1 MDINLMITSFPK
13 LLDATVVTVKLLSLS
28 LFFGLFIGL
37 LFAILRLSKNKIINK
52 FAYGY
57 SYVFRGTPLLV
68 QIFIIY
74 FGLGNIEYFR
84 STFLWVVFKEPY
96 WCAII
101 AFALNTGAYTSEIL
115 RSAFQTIKPGFIEAG
130 KSLGISN
137 KIIFYKIQIPIA
149 IRQSLP
155 AYGNEII
162 LMMKGTS
169 LASTVTLMD
178 FDLMINSLPKLLGAT
193 VVTLKLLSASLFF
206 GLFIGLLFAVL
217 RLNKNKIINKFAYTY
232 SYVFRG
238 TPLLVQ
244 IFIIYFGLGQIEYF
258 RSTFLWVV
266 FKEPY
271 WCAII
276 AFALNTGAY
285 TSEILRSAFQ
295 TIKPGL
301 IEAGKSLGI
310 SNKIIFYKIQIPI
323 AIRQSLPAYGNEIIL
338 MMKGTSLASTVTLM
352 DLTGVAKYIISTT
365 FKPIEVFIVAG
376 GIYLFMTFI
385 IHNVIKFLEKKY
397 SFN

>member
-1 MDINLMITSFPK
+1 MDLELMINSLPK
-13 LLDATVVTVKLLSLS
+13 LLNAAVITLKLLSVS
-28 LFFGLFIGL
+28 LIIGLFIGL
-37 LFAILRLSKNKIINK
+37 FFAILRLNKNILINR

-74 FGLGNIEYFR
+74 FGLGQIEYLR
-84 STFLWVVFKEPY
+84 STVLWVILKEPY

-115 RSAFQTIKPGFIEAG
+115 RSAFQTIKPGIIEAG

-137 KIIFYKIQIPIA
+137 RVIFYKIQIPIA

-169 LASTVTLMD
+169 LASTVT
-178 FDLMINSLPKLLGAT
+178 I
-193 VVTLKLLSASLFF
+193 
-206 GLFIGLLFAVL
+206 
-217 RLNKNKIINKFAYTY
+217 
-232 SYVFRG
+232 
-238 TPLLVQ
+238 
-244 IFIIYFGLGQIEYF
+244 
-258 RSTFLWVV
+258 
-266 FKEPY
+266 
-271 WCAII
+271 
-276 AFALNTGAY
+276 
-285 TSEILRSAFQ
+285 
-295 TIKPGL
+295 
-301 IEAGKSLGI
+301 
-310 SNKIIFYKIQIPI
+310 
-323 AIRQSLPAYGNEIIL
+323 
-338 MMKGTSLASTVTLM
+338 M

>member
-1 MDINLMITSFPK
+1 MDFELMINSFPK
-13 LLDATVVTVKLLSLS
+13 LLNAAVVTLKLLSVS
-28 LFFGLFIGL
+28 LIVGLFIGL
-37 LFAILRLSKNKIINK
+37 LFAILRLNKNVFINK

-57 SYVFRGTPLLV
+57 SYIFRGTPLLV

-74 FGLGNIEYFR
+74 FGLGQIEYLR
-84 STFLWVVFKEPY
+84 STILWVILKEPY

-115 RSAFQTIKPGFIEAG
+115 RSAFQTIKPGIIEAG
-130 KSLGISN
+130 
-137 KIIFYKIQIPIA
+137 Q
-149 IRQSLP
+149 
-155 AYGNEII
+155 
-162 LMMKGTS
+162 
-169 LASTVTLMD
+169 
-178 FDLMINSLPKLLGAT
+178 
-193 VVTLKLLSASLFF
+193 
-206 GLFIGLLFAVL
+206 
-217 RLNKNKIINKFAYTY
+217 
-232 SYVFRG
+232 
-238 TPLLVQ
+238 
-244 IFIIYFGLGQIEYF
+244 
-258 RSTFLWVV
+258 
-266 FKEPY
+266 
-271 WCAII
+271 
-276 AFALNTGAY
+276 
-285 TSEILRSAFQ
+285 
-295 TIKPGL
+295 
-301 IEAGKSLGI
+301 SLGI

>member
-1 MDINLMITSFPK
+1 MDLSLMATSLPK
-13 LLDATVVTVKLLSLS
+13 LLSAAIVTLKLLSVA
-28 LFFGLFIGL
+28 LFFGLIIGL
-37 LFAILRLSKNKIINK
+37 IFAILRLNKNPIINK
-52 FAYGY
+52 FAYG
-57 SYVFRGTPLLV
+57 
-68 QIFIIY
+68 
-74 FGLGNIEYFR
+74 
-84 STFLWVVFKEPY
+84 
-96 WCAII
+96 
-101 AFALNTGAYTSEIL
+101 
-115 RSAFQTIKPGFIEAG
+115 
-130 KSLGISN
+130 
-137 KIIFYKIQIPIA
+137 
-149 IRQSLP
+149 
-155 AYGNEII
+155 
-162 LMMKGTS
+162 
-169 LASTVTLMD
+169 
-178 FDLMINSLPKLLGAT
+178 
-193 VVTLKLLSASLFF
+193 
-206 GLFIGLLFAVL
+206 
-217 RLNKNKIINKFAYTY
+217 Y

-258 RSTFLWVV
+258 RSTFLWAV

-285 TSEILRSAFQ
+285 TSEILRSAFE
-295 TIKPGL
+295 TIKPGI

>member
-1 MDINLMITSFPK
+1 MDLELMANSFPK
-13 LLDATVVTVKLLSLS
+13 LLNAAVITLKLLSAS
-28 LFFGLFIGL
+28 LIIGLFVGL
-37 LFAILRLSKNKIINK
+37 FFAILRLNKNIFLNK

-74 FGLGNIEYFR
+74 FGLGQIEFLR
-84 STFLWVVFKEPY
+84 STFLWVILKEPY

-115 RSAFQTIKPGFIEAG
+115 RSAFQTIKPGIVEAG

-169 LASTVTLMD
+169 LASTVT
-178 FDLMINSLPKLLGAT
+178 I
-193 VVTLKLLSASLFF
+193 
-206 GLFIGLLFAVL
+206 
-217 RLNKNKIINKFAYTY
+217 
-232 SYVFRG
+232 
-238 TPLLVQ
+238 
-244 IFIIYFGLGQIEYF
+244 
-258 RSTFLWVV
+258 
-266 FKEPY
+266 
-271 WCAII
+271 
-276 AFALNTGAY
+276 
-285 TSEILRSAFQ
+285 
-295 TIKPGL
+295 
-301 IEAGKSLGI
+301 
-310 SNKIIFYKIQIPI
+310 
-323 AIRQSLPAYGNEIIL
+323 
-338 MMKGTSLASTVTLM
+338 M

-385 IHNVIKFLEKKY
+385 IHNLIKFLEKKY

>member
-1 MDINLMITSFPK
+1 MDLDLMAVSFPK
-13 LLDATVVTVKLLSLS
+13 LLSATIVTLKLLSLA
-28 LFFGLFIGL
+28 LFFGLIIGL
-37 LFAILRLSKNKIINK
+37 LFAILRLNRNPIINK

-74 FGLGNIEYFR
+74 FGLGQIEYFR
-84 STFLWVVFKEPY
+84 STFLWVIFKEPY

-115 RSAFQTIKPGFIEAG
+115 RSAFQTIKPGIIEAG

-137 KIIFYKIQIPIA
+137 KIIFYKIQIPVA

-178 FDLMINSLPKLLGAT
+178 I
-193 VVTLKLLSASLFF
+193 
-206 GLFIGLLFAVL
+206 
-217 RLNKNKIINKFAYTY
+217 
-232 SYVFRG
+232 
-238 TPLLVQ
+238 
-244 IFIIYFGLGQIEYF
+244 
-258 RSTFLWVV
+258 
-266 FKEPY
+266 
-271 WCAII
+271 
-276 AFALNTGAY
+276 
-285 TSEILRSAFQ
+285 
-295 TIKPGL
+295 
-301 IEAGKSLGI
+301 
-310 SNKIIFYKIQIPI
+310 
-323 AIRQSLPAYGNEIIL
+323 
-338 MMKGTSLASTVTLM
+338 
-352 DLTGVAKYIISTT
+352 TGVAKHIVSTT
-365 FKPIEVFIVAG
+365 YKPLEIFITAG

-385 IHNVIKFLEKKY
+385 IHNLIKYLERKY

>member
-1 MDINLMITSFPK
+1 MDLELMINSFPK
-13 LLDATVVTVKLLSLS
+13 LLTASVITLKLLSVS
-28 LFFGLFIGL
+28 LIIGLFIGL
-37 LFAILRLSKNKIINK
+37 FFAILRLNKNIFVNR

-74 FGLGNIEYFR
+74 FGLGQIEYLR
-84 STFLWVVFKEPY
+84 STVLWVILKEPY

-115 RSAFQTIKPGFIEAG
+115 RSAFQTIKPGIIEAG

-137 KIIFYKIQIPIA
+137 KVIFYKIQIPIA

-169 LASTVTLMD
+169 LASTVT
-178 FDLMINSLPKLLGAT
+178 I
-193 VVTLKLLSASLFF
+193 
-206 GLFIGLLFAVL
+206 
-217 RLNKNKIINKFAYTY
+217 
-232 SYVFRG
+232 
-238 TPLLVQ
+238 
-244 IFIIYFGLGQIEYF
+244 
-258 RSTFLWVV
+258 
-266 FKEPY
+266 
-271 WCAII
+271 
-276 AFALNTGAY
+276 
-285 TSEILRSAFQ
+285 
-295 TIKPGL
+295 
-301 IEAGKSLGI
+301 
-310 SNKIIFYKIQIPI
+310 
-323 AIRQSLPAYGNEIIL
+323 
-338 MMKGTSLASTVTLM
+338 M

>member
-1 MDINLMITSFPK
+1 MDIELMINSFPK
-13 LLDATVVTVKLLSLS
+13 LLSAATITLKLLSVS
-28 LFFGLFIGL
+28 LIIGLFIGL
-37 LFAILRLSKNKIINK
+37 LFAILRLNKNIFINK

-57 SYVFRGTPLLV
+57 SYLFRGTPLLV

-74 FGLGNIEYFR
+74 FGLGQIEYLR
-84 STFLWVVFKEPY
+84 ATFLWVILKEPY

-115 RSAFQTIKPGFIEAG
+115 RSAFQTIKPGIIEAG

-169 LASTVTLMD
+169 LASTVT
-178 FDLMINSLPKLLGAT
+178 I
-193 VVTLKLLSASLFF
+193 
-206 GLFIGLLFAVL
+206 
-217 RLNKNKIINKFAYTY
+217 
-232 SYVFRG
+232 
-238 TPLLVQ
+238 
-244 IFIIYFGLGQIEYF
+244 
-258 RSTFLWVV
+258 
-266 FKEPY
+266 
-271 WCAII
+271 
-276 AFALNTGAY
+276 
-285 TSEILRSAFQ
+285 
-295 TIKPGL
+295 
-301 IEAGKSLGI
+301 
-310 SNKIIFYKIQIPI
+310 
-323 AIRQSLPAYGNEIIL
+323 
-338 MMKGTSLASTVTLM
+338 M

-365 FKPIEVFIVAG
+365 FRPVEVFIVAG

>member
-1 MDINLMITSFPK
+1 MDFELMINSFPK
-13 LLDATVVTVKLLSLS
+13 LLNAAIITLKLLSVS
-28 LFFGLFIGL
+28 LIVGLFIGL
-37 LFAILRLSKNKIINK
+37 LFAILRLNKNVFINK

-74 FGLGNIEYFR
+74 FGLAQIEYLR
-84 STFLWVVFKEPY
+84 TSFLWVILKEPY

-101 AFALNTGAYTSEIL
+101 AFTLNTGAYTSEIL
-115 RSAFQTIKPGFIEAG
+115 RSAFQTIKPGYIEAG

-155 AYGNEII
+155 AYGNE
-162 LMMKGTS
+162 M
-169 LASTVTLMD
+169 
-178 FDLMINSLPKLLGAT
+178 
-193 VVTLKLLSASLFF
+193 
-206 GLFIGLLFAVL
+206 
-217 RLNKNKIINKFAYTY
+217 
-232 SYVFRG
+232 
-238 TPLLVQ
+238 
-244 IFIIYFGLGQIEYF
+244 
-258 RSTFLWVV
+258 
-266 FKEPY
+266 
-271 WCAII
+271 
-276 AFALNTGAY
+276 
-285 TSEILRSAFQ
+285 
-295 TIKPGL
+295 
-301 IEAGKSLGI
+301 
-310 SNKIIFYKIQIPI
+310 
-323 AIRQSLPAYGNEIIL
+323 IL

-397 SFN
+397 SFSQ

>member
-1 MDINLMITSFPK
+1 MDFDLMITSFPK
-13 LLDATVVTVKLLSLS
+13 LLGATVITLKLLSAS
-28 LFFGLFIGL
+28 LFFGLFLGL
-37 LFAILRLSKNKIINK
+37 FFAILRLNKNIFINK

-74 FGLGNIEYFR
+74 FGLGQIEYLR
-84 STFLWVVFKEPY
+84 STVLWVVLKEPY

-101 AFALNTGAYTSEIL
+101 AFTLNTGAYTSEIL
-115 RSAFQTIKPGFIEAG
+115 RSAFQTIKPGIIEAG

-169 LASTVTLMD
+169 LS
-178 FDLMINSLPKLLGAT
+178 
-193 VVTLKLLSASLFF
+193 
-206 GLFIGLLFAVL
+206 
-217 RLNKNKIINKFAYTY
+217 
-232 SYVFRG
+232 
-238 TPLLVQ
+238 
-244 IFIIYFGLGQIEYF
+244 
-258 RSTFLWVV
+258 
-266 FKEPY
+266 
-271 WCAII
+271 
-276 AFALNTGAY
+276 
-285 TSEILRSAFQ
+285 
-295 TIKPGL
+295 
-301 IEAGKSLGI
+301 
-310 SNKIIFYKIQIPI
+310 
-323 AIRQSLPAYGNEIIL
+323 
-338 MMKGTSLASTVTLM
+338 STVTLM

-385 IHNVIKFLEKKY
+385 IHNVIKYLEKKY
-397 SFN
+397 SFQQ